1 VADQLSKQLWV
12 ALSGAFVDG
21 DVDYKYIASIARGY
35 SLSHVE
41 FAFFERVAPV
51 CIYNMLAPI
60 PPVCWF
66 FDEDQL
72 FLEIELLI
80 HKRASGGVVRMGVV
94 TVQRWF
100 MRLVCRGLWAE
111 IKAEI
116 EKAKIDT

>member
-1 VADQLSKQLWV
+1 VADQLSRQLLV
-12 ALSGAFVDG
+12 ALSSAFVDS
-21 DVDYKYIASIARGY
+21 DVDYKYIASIARNY
-35 SLSHVE
+35 SLSYVE

-72 FLEIELLI
+72 FLEIELLVK
-80 HKRASGGVVRMGVV
+80 KRARRGVVGMGIVA
-94 TVQRWF
+94 VQGWLI
-100 MRLVCRGLWAE
+100 RLVCKGLWAE

-116 EKAKIDT
+116 EKEKIDT